1 MSDIS
6 NSNNSRRRNFQG
18 SLPTTNYQMPANF
31 AQKDIQFPKAPSLGE
46 FTPANSG
53 IKRDWSGSEMNVPEF
68 KGLNAIGKGLQGK
81 ANAKRDSL
89 FAKPAKVT
97 LVDSEGENVNPA
109 PRTRPDGSPIKP
121 FPSFGD
127 DSEDSGSQ
135 DSGSPT
141 KKRGATSYDEETGEL
156 MMDLDSEWTMTDTGR
171 AAKEGA
177 KAAGRLAKRVGS
189 RVLKKGRERLNKG
202 GGQSAQFDSSDDPF
216 SSPFDD
222 EVPKGSSRYKPPPP
236 PRPRSGGKRTNDPPP
251 RPFPSSLKDDPFA

>member
-1 MSDIS
+1 
-6 NSNNSRRRNFQG
+6 
-18 SLPTTNYQMPANF
+18 MPANF

-46 FTPANSG
+46 FTPSNSG

-68 KGLNAIGKGLQGK
+68 KSLNAVGKGLQSK
-81 ANAKRDSL
+81 AKDKRDNL

-121 FPSFGD
+121 FPNMDNPDDPYGD
-127 DSEDSGSQ
+127 NSQ

-171 AAKEGA
+171 ATKEGA
-177 KAAGRLAKRVGS
+177 KAAGRLAKRVGAK
-189 RVLKKGRERLNKG
+189 VLQKGKERLNKRG
-202 GGQSAQFDSSDDPF
+202 GNSSQFDPSDDPF

-236 PRPRSGGKRTNDPPP
+236 